1 MNPNKKNI
9 LPSGVFSS
17 ESFNSKKKKSNKKF
31 ANLNKKFANLNKK
44 SKIEKSLL
52 KEEDKKGFALND
64 GGILLS

>member
-31 ANLNKKFANLNKK
+31 ANLNKK